1 MVFTYSPQST
11 SSLAYLAVNLP
22 VNVIGSQ
29 TISSYVL
36 SDNIVLRNSTRT

>member
-1 MVFTYSPQST
+1 
-11 SSLAYLAVNLP
+11 VNLP
-22 VNVIGSQ
+22 VNVKGSK